1 MIHEQYT
8 HTVKL
13 QTHTHIVNYKQT
25 HTHTVKLQT
34 HIVNYKQT
42 HTHTVKLQTHIVN
55 YKQTHTHTVKLQTHI
70 HTQSNYKQMVYR
82 TKMFQSLRR
91 DCPSVHV
98 NIFLRGKNPTA
109 NLTILGVE
117 CKIVLFASLFDRT

>member
-13 QTHTHIVNYKQT
+13 QTHTHTHSQTTNT

-34 HIVNYKQT
+34 NGISNQNVSKFEERLSFSTCKHISE
-42 HTHTVKLQTHIVN
+42 I
-55 YKQTHTHTVKLQTHI
+55 
-70 HTQSNYKQMVYR
+70 
-82 TKMFQSLRR
+82 
-91 DCPSVHV
+91 
-98 NIFLRGKNPTA
+98 KNPTA

-117 CKIVLFASLFDRT
+117 CKIVLFASLSDRT